1 MLDFTF
7 CSPTQIYFGRDT
19 EKKAGELCAAYGRK
33 VLLHYGGGSVIKS
46 GLLDTVK
53 QSLKAAGVS
62 WVELGGVKPNPRD
75 TLVYEGIELCKSEGV
90 DVVLAIGGGSVID
103 SSKAIAVGVK
113 YDGDFWDMYAGKAVP
128 KDILPLGVILTL
140 PAAGSEVSNSSVV
153 TKEAEQLK
161 RFCDSQLMR
170 PLFSIMNPEL
180 TYTLPPYQTACGC
193 VDMMAHV
200 MERYFTN
207 TPEVDLSDRMC
218 EGVIRAVMKY
228 AKILVDTPEDYDA
241 RANIMWA
248 GSIAHSDILGVG
260 RQQDWSTHM
269 MEHELSGLY
278 DVAHGAGLAVMFPA
292 FLKYQLPFRVQRVA
306 QFAVRVFGVSMDFEK
321 PERTAL
327 EGIRR
332 LEAFYREVGMPTS
345 FKEINAK
352 EEDIDFMAGKCLLNN
367 GDKLGNFHPLTR
379 KEIAEVYRL
388 ACQ

>member
-7 CSPTQIYFGRDT
+7 CSPTQFYFGRDT
-19 EKKAGELCAAYGRK
+19 QKKAGELCAAHGRK
-33 VLLHYGGGSVIKS
+33 ALLHYGSGSVVRS

-53 QSLKAAGVS
+53 QSLQSAGVA
-62 WVELGGVKPNPRD
+62 WAELGGVQPNPRD
-75 TLVYEGIELCKSEGV
+75 TLVYEGIELCRREGV
-90 DVVLAIGGGSVID
+90 DVVLAVGGGSVID
-103 SSKAIAVGVK
+103 SAKAIAMGAR
-113 YDGDFWDMYAGKAVP
+113 YAGDFWDLYSGKATA
-128 KDILPLGVILTL
+128 KDALPLGVILTL

-161 RFCDSQLMR
+161 RFCDSQLIR
-170 PLFSIMNPEL
+170 PKFAIMNPEL

-193 VDMMAHV
+193 TDMMAHV

-207 TPEVDLSDRMC
+207 TPEVEVTDRMC

-228 AKILVDTPEDYDA
+228 AKLVLKTPDDYDA

-248 GSIAHSDILGVG
+248 GSVAHSDILGVG

-292 FLKYQLPFRVQRVA
+292 FLKYQLPFRVQRIA
-306 QFAVRVFGVSMDFEK
+306 QFAVRVFSVSMDFEK

-327 EGIRR
+327 EGIQR
-332 LEAFYREVGMPTS
+332 LEAFYREIGMPTS
-345 FKEINAK
+345 FKEIGAK
-352 EEDIDFMAGKCLLNN
+352 EEDIDFMAGKCHLNN
-367 GDKLGNFHPLTR
+367 GDKLGSFHPLTR
-379 KEIAEVYRL
+379 REIAEVYRL

>member
-7 CSPTQIYFGRDT
+7 CSPTRFEFGRDT
-19 EKKAGELCAAYGRK
+19 QQKTGALCAAHGRRA
-33 VLLHYGGGSVIKS
+33 LLHYGGGSVVKS

-53 QSLKAAGVS
+53 QSLKTAGVS
-62 WVELGGVKPNPRD
+62 FVELGGVQPNPRD
-75 TLVYEGIELCKSEGV
+75 TLVYEGIGLCRREGV

-103 SSKAIAVGVK
+103 SAKAIAAGVR
-113 YDGDFWDMYAGKAVP
+113 YSGDFWDLYSGKAAV

-140 PAAGSEVSNSSVV
+140 PAAGSEVSNSSVI
-153 TKEAEQLK
+153 TRESEHLK
-161 RFCDSQLMR
+161 RFCDSERMR
-170 PLFSIMNPEL
+170 PLFAIMNPEL

-193 VDMMAHV
+193 TDMMAHV

-207 TPEVDLSDRMC
+207 TPEVEVSDRMC
-218 EGVIRAVMKY
+218 EGVMRAVMKY
-228 AKILVDTPEDYDA
+228 AKLVMKTPDDYDV

-248 GSIAHSDILGVG
+248 GSVAHSDILGVG

-292 FLKYQLPFRVQRVA
+292 FLKYQLPFRVQRIA

-327 EGIRR
+327 EGIHR
-332 LEAFYREVGMPTS
+332 LEIFYREIGMPTS
-345 FKEINAK
+345 FREIGAK
-352 EEDIDFMAGKCLLNN
+352 EEDIEFMAGKCLLNN
-367 GDKLGNFHPLTR
+367 GDKLGHFHPLTR
-379 KEIAEVYRL
+379 NEIAGVYRL